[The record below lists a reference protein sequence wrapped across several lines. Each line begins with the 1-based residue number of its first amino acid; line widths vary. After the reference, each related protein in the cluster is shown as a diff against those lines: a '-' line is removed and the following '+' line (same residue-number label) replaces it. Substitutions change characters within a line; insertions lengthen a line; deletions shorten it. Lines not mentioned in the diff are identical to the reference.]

1 MPPDMPPRNRTA
13 PASHTTLTRGA
24 LNRATLARQMLLQRE
39 AVKPVTAVER
49 LAGLQAQAARPPFV
63 GLWSRLDGFRR
74 EDLVR
79 AIECQQVVRGTLM
92 RGTLHLVTRTDYVR
106 FRRTLQPML
115 TAGLR
120 AILRGRMESLDVAG
134 AVAEARAWFDE
145 APRTFDQLRARLE
158 RRFAGADVRG
168 LAYAVRMELPLLQ
181 VPAPDERW
189 AYAARADFAV
199 AETWLGASLTPRDDS
214 QGLVLRY
221 LEAFGPASVA
231 DAQTW
236 CGLGG
241 LVDVFEQLRPKL
253 CTFQDERGREL
264 FDLPHAPRPDADQ
277 DAPVRFLPE
286 WDNLLL
292 SHADRSRVIADA
304 HRPAIT
310 TANLRLPGTFLVD
323 GFVAGTWV
331 ASRRKKAATLELR
344 PFSPLSRSARTA
356 LEEEGESLVR
366 FMEPDATTFS
376 MIPGVRA

>member
-1 MPPDMPPRNRTA
+1 MSPDVRRASTMPNTI
-13 PASHTTLTRGA
+13 LTRRA
-24 LNRATLARQMLLQRE
+24 LNRATLARQMLLRRE
-39 AVKPVTAVER
+39 PVKPATAVER

-74 EDLVR
+74 EVLVR
-79 AIECQQVVRGTLM
+79 AIERQQVVRGTLM

-120 AILRGRMESLDVAG
+120 SILRGRMDALDVAA
-134 AVAEARAWFDE
+134 AVAEARAWFDQ
-145 APRTFDQLRARLE
+145 APRTFDALRAHLDD
-158 RRFAGADVRG
+158 RFPGADVRG

-181 VPAPDERW
+181 VPAPAERW

-199 AETWLGASLTPRDDS
+199 AETWLGASLAPGDAS
-214 QGLVLRY
+214 EALVVRY
-221 LEAFGPASVA
+221 LEAFGPAAIA

-241 LVDVFEQLRPKL
+241 LGTVFEQLRPKL
-253 CTFQDERGREL
+253 RAFQDERGREL
-264 FDLPHAPRPDADQ
+264 FDLPHAPRPDADEE
-277 DAPVRFLPE
+277 APVRFLPE

-331 ASRRKKAATLELR
+331 VERKKKAVTLELR
-344 PFSPLSRSARTA
+344 PFSPLQRSVATA
-356 LEEEGESLVR
+356 LEEEGEALAR
-366 FMEPDATTFS
+366 FMEPDATTFAV
-376 MIPGVRA
+376 IRVVRS

>member
-1 MPPDMPPRNRTA
+1 MPPDVRRASTMPNTI
-13 PASHTTLTRGA
+13 LTRRA
-24 LNRATLARQMLLQRE
+24 LNRATLARQMLLRRE
-39 AVKPVTAVER
+39 PVKPATAVER

-74 EDLVR
+74 EVLVR
-79 AIECQQVVRGTLM
+79 AIERQQVVRGTLM

-120 AILRGRMESLDVAG
+120 SILRGRMDALDVAG

-145 APRTFDQLRARLE
+145 APRTFDALRAHLDD
-158 RRFAGADVRG
+158 RFPGADVRG

-181 VPAPDERW
+181 VPAPAERW

-199 AETWLGASLTPRDDS
+199 AETWLGASLAPGDAS
-214 QGLVLRY
+214 EALVVRY
-221 LEAFGPASVA
+221 LEAFGPAAIA

-241 LVDVFEQLRPKL
+241 LGTVFEQLRPKL
-253 CTFQDERGREL
+253 RAFQDERGREL
-264 FDLPHAPRPDADQ
+264 FDLPHAPRPDADEE
-277 DAPVRFLPE
+277 APVRFLPE

-331 ASRRKKAATLELR
+331 VERKKKAVTLELR
-344 PFSPLSRSARTA
+344 PFSPLQRSVATA
-356 LEEEGESLVR
+356 LEEEGEALAR
-366 FMEPDATTFS
+366 FMEPDATTFAV
-376 MIPGVRA
+376 IRAVRS

>member
-1 MPPDMPPRNRTA
+1 MSPDVRRASTMPNTI
-13 PASHTTLTRGA
+13 LTRRA
-24 LNRATLARQMLLQRE
+24 LNRATLARQMLLRRE
-39 AVKPVTAVER
+39 PVKPATAVER

-74 EDLVR
+74 EVLVR
-79 AIECQQVVRGTLM
+79 AIERQQVVRGTLM

-120 AILRGRMESLDVAG
+120 SILRGRMDALDVAG

-145 APRTFDQLRARLE
+145 APRTFDALRAHLDD
-158 RRFAGADVRG
+158 RFPGADVRG

-181 VPAPDERW
+181 VPAPAERW

-199 AETWLGASLTPRDDS
+199 AETWLGASLAPGDAAEA
-214 QGLVLRY
+214 LVVRY
-221 LEAFGPASVA
+221 LEAFGPAAIA

-241 LVDVFEQLRPKL
+241 LGTVFEQLRPKL
-253 CTFQDERGREL
+253 RAFQDERGREL
-264 FDLPHAPRPDADQ
+264 FDLPHAPRPDADE

-310 TANLRLPGTFLVD
+310 TVNLRLPGTFLVD

-331 ASRRKKAATLELR
+331 VNRKKNAVTLELR
-344 PFSPLSRSARTA
+344 PFSPLQRSVGMA
-356 LEEEGESLVR
+356 LEQEGEALAR
-366 FMEPDATTFS
+366 FMEPDATTFVVTRA
-376 MIPGVRA
+376 VRS

>member
-1 MPPDMPPRNRTA
+1 MSPDVRRASTMPNTI
-13 PASHTTLTRGA
+13 LTRRA
-24 LNRATLARQMLLQRE
+24 LNRATLARQMLLRRE
-39 AVKPVTAVER
+39 PVKPATALER

-79 AIECQQVVRGTLM
+79 AIERQQVVRGTLM

-120 AILRGRMESLDVAG
+120 SILRGRMDALDVAG

-145 APRTFDQLRARLE
+145 APRTFDALRAHLDD
-158 RRFAGADVRG
+158 RFPGADVRG

-181 VPAPDERW
+181 VPAPAERW

-199 AETWLGASLTPRDDS
+199 AETWLGASLAPGDAAEA
-214 QGLVLRY
+214 LVVRY
-221 LEAFGPASVA
+221 LEAFGPAAIA

-241 LVDVFEQLRPKL
+241 LGTVFEQLRPKL
-253 CTFQDERGREL
+253 RAFQDERGREL
-264 FDLPHAPRPDADQ
+264 FDLPHAPRPDADEE
-277 DAPVRFLPE
+277 APVRFLPE

-331 ASRRKKAATLELR
+331 VERKKKAVTLELR
-344 PFSPLSRSARTA
+344 SFSPLQRSVATA
-356 LEEEGESLVR
+356 LEEEGEALAR
-366 FMEPDATTFS
+366 FMEPDATTFAV
-376 MIPGVRA
+376 IRAVRS

>member
-1 MPPDMPPRNRTA
+1 MPNTI
-13 PASHTTLTRGA
+13 LTRRA
-24 LNRATLARQMLLQRE
+24 LNRATLARQMLLRRE
-39 AVKPVTAVER
+39 PVKPATAVER

-74 EDLVR
+74 EVLVR
-79 AIECQQVVRGTLM
+79 AIERQQVVRGTLM

-120 AILRGRMESLDVAG
+120 SILRGRMDALDVAG

-145 APRTFDQLRARLE
+145 APRTFDALRAHLDD
-158 RRFAGADVRG
+158 RFPGADVRG

-181 VPAPDERW
+181 VPAPADRW

-199 AETWLGASLTPRDDS
+199 AETWLGASLASGDAS
-214 QGLVLRY
+214 AALVVRY
-221 LEAFGPASVA
+221 LEAFGPASIA

-241 LVDVFEQLRPKL
+241 LGTVFEQLRPKL
-253 CTFQDERGREL
+253 RAFQDERGREL
-264 FDLPHAPRPDADQ
+264 FDLPHAPRPDADEE
-277 DAPVRFLPE
+277 APVRFLPE

-331 ASRRKKAATLELR
+331 VDRKKKAVTLELR
-344 PFSPLSRSARTA
+344 PFSPLQRSVAAA
-356 LEEEGESLVR
+356 LEQEGEALAR
-366 FMEPDATTFS
+366 FMESDATTFAV
-376 MIPGVRA
+376 IRAVRS

>member
-1 MPPDMPPRNRTA
+1 MSPDVRRASTMPNTI
-13 PASHTTLTRGA
+13 LTRRA
-24 LNRATLARQMLLQRE
+24 LNRATLARQMLLRRE
-39 AVKPVTAVER
+39 PVKPATAVER
-49 LAGLQAQAARPPFV
+49 LAGLQAQAARPPFI
-63 GLWSRLDGFRR
+63 GLWSRLDGFKR
-74 EDLVR
+74 EALVR
-79 AIECQQVVRGTLM
+79 AIERQQVVRGTLM

-120 AILRGRMESLDVAG
+120 SILRGRMDALDVAG

-145 APRTFDQLRARLE
+145 APRTFDALRAHLDD
-158 RRFAGADVRG
+158 RFPGADVRG

-181 VPAPDERW
+181 VPAPADRW

-199 AETWLGASLTPRDDS
+199 AETWLGASLASGDAS
-214 QGLVLRY
+214 AALVVRY
-221 LEAFGPASVA
+221 LEAFGPASIA

-241 LVDVFEQLRPKL
+241 LGTVFEQLRPKL
-253 CTFQDERGREL
+253 RAFQDERGREL
-264 FDLPHAPRPDADQ
+264 FDLPHAPRPDADEE
-277 DAPVRFLPE
+277 APVRFLPE

-331 ASRRKKAATLELR
+331 VDRKKKAVTLELR
-344 PFSPLSRSARTA
+344 PFSPLQRSVAAA
-356 LEEEGESLVR
+356 LEQEGEALAR
-366 FMEPDATTFS
+366 FMESDATTFAV
-376 MIPGVRA
+376 IRAVRS

>member
-1 MPPDMPPRNRTA
+1 MPN
-13 PASHTTLTRGA
+13 TTLTRRA
-24 LNRATLARQMLLQRE
+24 LNRATLARQMLLRRE
-39 AVKPVTAVER
+39 PVKPVTGVER
-49 LAGLQAQAARPPFV
+49 LAGLQAQGARPPFV

-79 AIECQQVVRGTLM
+79 AVERQQVVRGTLM

-106 FRRTLQPML
+106 FRHTLQPML

-120 AILRGRMESLDVAG
+120 SILRGRMTELDVVG

-145 APRTFDQLRARLE
+145 TPRTFDQLRSHLE
-158 RRFAGADVRG
+158 HRFPGADVRG

-181 VPAPDERW
+181 VPAPGERW

-199 AETWLGASLTPRDDS
+199 AETWLGASLASGDAS
-214 QGLVLRY
+214 EALVLRY
-221 LEAFGPASVA
+221 LEAFGPASIA

-241 LVDVFEQLRPKL
+241 LGTVFEQLRPKL
-253 CTFQDERGREL
+253 RAFRDERGREL
-264 FDLPHAPRPDADQ
+264 FDLPDAPRPGGDQ

-310 TANLRLPGTFLVD
+310 TANLRLPGTFVVD

-331 ASRRKKAATLELR
+331 ASRKRKAATLELL
-344 PFSPLSRSARTA
+344 PFSPLNKRVRTA
-356 LEEEGESLVR
+356 LEEEGESLLR
-366 FMEPDATTFS
+366 FMEPDATIFEVA
-376 MIPGVRA
+376 PAVPR